1 MARDRHEEH
10 VTFRRSSLGI
20 KGTFEGVLT
29 TVESCVISDEL
40 YNKGFRGV
48 RKWSSGE
55 GAEMATYKF

>member
-29 TVESCVISDEL
+29 TVESCVVSDEL
-40 YNKGFRGV
+40 YNELNNKPQLQLSV
-48 RKWSSGE
+48 SLLSTK
-55 GAEMATYKF
+55 T

>member
-29 TVESCVISDEL
+29 TVESCVVSDEL
-40 YNKGFRGV
+40 YNRHIGPRDTSRDQVG
-48 RKWSSGE
+48 
-55 GAEMATYKF
+55 

>member
-29 TVESCVISDEL
+29 TVESCVVSDEL
-40 YNKGFRGV
+40 NNTPCHVF
-48 RKWSSGE
+48 
-55 GAEMATYKF
+55 MAVWGGSC